1 MVKEFLKMRKKI
13 FLVTGAG
20 GFIGG
25 ALAKRLIN
33 DGNKVITIDNFSTG
47 MRSNV
52 DKNVTVIKGNCQNKE
67 TINKLKNFDIDAIF
81 HLAGQSSGEI
91 SFEDPIYDLETN
103 TASTLRLLNF
113 AVENKCPKF
122 IYASSMSVYGNLLN
136 LPARE
141 CSQFAPESF
150 YAVGKIASENYMKI
164 YNNEFL
170 TCTSLRLFNVY
181 GLGQNMENL
190 KQGMISIYLSQAL
203 SNNHI
208 DIKGS
213 GKRFRDFIHISDV
226 VNAFVLAEK
235 REGSFTAY
243 NICTGI
249 KKNVDEVINLLK
261 INLKNK
267 FTTRYIE
274 GTKGDQKGI
283 YGSFEKIKNDLNWKP
298 NINFDEGIKDL
309 CERLQDN

>member
-1 MVKEFLKMRKKI
+1 MRKKI

-122 IYASSMSVYGNLLN
+122 IYANSELCTFLD
-136 LPARE
+136 
-141 CSQFAPESF
+141 
-150 YAVGKIASENYMKI
+150 KI
-164 YNNEFL
+164 F
-170 TCTSLRLFNVY
+170 
-181 GLGQNMENL
+181 Q
-190 KQGMISIYLSQAL
+190 
-203 SNNHI
+203 
-208 DIKGS
+208 
-213 GKRFRDFIHISDV
+213 
-226 VNAFVLAEK
+226 
-235 REGSFTAY
+235 
-243 NICTGI
+243 
-249 KKNVDEVINLLK
+249 
-261 INLKNK
+261 
-267 FTTRYIE
+267 
-274 GTKGDQKGI
+274 
-283 YGSFEKIKNDLNWKP
+283 
-298 NINFDEGIKDL
+298 
-309 CERLQDN
+309 